1 MDRLQAMEVFTR
13 VVEMSSF
20 SRAADALALSR
31 TSATTII
38 QNLEAHLHV
47 RLLQRTTRKLKLTP
61 EGAEYYERCVR
72 ILAEIAETE
81 VALTSS
87 GKGPRGKL
95 RIDMPGVF
103 GKWIVTP
110 RLHTFQQ
117 RYPDLEL
124 MVGHGDKMVDM
135 IQDGVDCVIRA
146 GELEDSSL
154 IARKLTDMHM
164 LTVASPGYLAQHG
177 LPRSLADLDHH
188 SAIHYI
194 SNRTG
199 RPIDLNFIVDGTPTE
214 VRMQGKIGFND
225 AEAYVTYG
233 LSGMG
238 ILQPPRFMVLEH
250 LRTGALVEIL
260 PQWRPRSLPVSA
272 VYPQNRHLAPK
283 VRVFVDWIAEVFE
296 KCPLMSADNVPA
308 TTLAPAGVPQA
319 SAMDHGMVRAIPPRP
334 ARVNWPN
341 ELTL

>member
-1 MDRLQAMEVFTR
+1 MEVFTR

-81 VALTSS
+81 VALSSS

-110 RLHTFQQ
+110 QLHTFQR

-135 IQDGVDCVIRA
+135 IQDGVDCVIRV

-164 LTVASPGYLAQHG
+164 LTVASPDYLAQHG
-177 LPRSLADLDHH
+177 LPRTLADLDRH

-199 RPIDLNFIVDGTPTE
+199 RPIDLNFIVDGAATE
-214 VRMQGKIGFND
+214 VRMEGKIGFND
-225 AEAYVTYG
+225 ADAYVTYG

-238 ILQPPRFMVLEH
+238 ILQPPRFMVQEH

-260 PQWRPRSLPVSA
+260 PQWRPRPLPVSA

-283 VRVFVDWIAEVFE
+283 VRVFVEWVAEVFE
-296 KCPLMSADNVPA
+296 KCPLMTTDN
-308 TTLAPAGVPQA
+308 APSPTAAYSGPPQA
-319 SAMDHGMVRAIPPRP
+319 GAIDDEIGSGMPPPP